1 MRNQGSG
8 WQLLRSVAAVDN
20 PALGVN
26 TIDSKPPY
34 AMNIASS
41 AIRGLEFLVGAIG
54 SDDGVVGVKLW
65 CGRGGGGPAKLIAA
79 ITFTLGK
86 VICNKDPQT
95 QQVTDLQRYADTAV
109 VTSYW
114 PLDVTV
120 ANSGNDML
128 CTVSFDGL
136 DADWIAAEVLTL
148 TNVTKAN
155 VYFGYFE

>member
-1 MRNQGSG
+1 MRSHNTG
-8 WQLLRSVAAVDN
+8 WQLLRSVSAVDN

-26 TIDSKPPY
+26 TIDGKPSY
-34 AMNIASS
+34 AMNIAAS
-41 AIRGLEFLVGAIG
+41 AIRGLEFIVGAIG
-54 SDDGVVGVKLW
+54 ADDGVVGVKLW
-65 CGRGGGGPAKLIAA
+65 CGRGSGGPAKCVAA
-79 ITFTLGK
+79 VTFTLGK
-86 VICNKDPQT
+86 VVCNKDPQT
-95 QQVTDLQRYADTAV
+95 QGATDLQRYADSAA

-114 PLDVTV
+114 PLDVNT

-128 CTVSFDGL
+128 CTVSFDGI